1 SIAKKEKDESKIKTL
16 KSKDK
21 VKEFQKKYSK
31 MSSDQKKAEVN
42 RLVSKLV
49 ILRKKRKRLD
59 EEMMNLL
66 KEDSEIVEKLV
77 LVGEKKKVQ
86 GLSV

>member
-1 SIAKKEKDESKIKTL
+1 M

-31 MSSDQKKAEVN
+31 MSSTAKKAEVN

-77 LVGEKKKVQ
+77 SVGEKKKVQ

>member
-1 SIAKKEKDESKIKTL
+1 
-16 KSKDK
+16 
-21 VKEFQKKYSK
+21 
-31 MSSDQKKAEVN
+31 MSSTAKKAEVN

-59 EEMMNLL
+59 EEMVNLL

-77 LVGEKKKVQ
+77 SVGEKKKVQ